1 MSARLLAPAAVLLV
15 ALLAVVLVAAL
26 RPVRHATLVFDEVL
40 GLAEGAEVRVGG
52 RPVGQVDEIVLGPE
66 GFPHVRV
73 ALDDDVPLRAGA
85 RATLTPYSAA
95 AKELRYIALEPGA
108 GSLLGDA
115 PVLGR
120 TATDGPVEGDA
131 ALSTLGPTTRR
142 DLRLLL
148 DRTDATLRRRG
159 PALDKTLARS
169 ARALDETAALVG
181 AVTQDG
187 MALRSLVRDARRVTG
202 ALAEHRE
209 ALGGAVE
216 GLGRTLGVTAGRR
229 RELSAT
235 LAELPGTLR
244 TARAALGS
252 VEEASP
258 ELTRLARDARPGA
271 RELLPTAR
279 AVRPTLVSARPA
291 LRESRRLV
299 AAAPADLRPL
309 DALLREVAPALTP
322 ARSALER
329 ANPMLDELRV
339 RTPEVGG
346 FLTNWADAASSYDA
360 HGHALRT
367 AQVFADPPRRPVGPS
382 QARAGRLVPPFTR
395 TPGVLEGEPWRSYR
409 ESFVAG
415 GK

>member
-1 MSARLLAPAAVLLV
+1 MKVRLIAPLAVLMT
-15 ALLAVVLVAAL
+15 ALAAVVLVAEL
-26 RPVRHATLVFDEVL
+26 RSSRHVTLVFDEVL

-52 RPVGQVDEIVLGPE
+52 RPAGEVEEVSLG
-66 GFPHVRV
+66 GSGLPHVRV
-73 ALDDDVPLRAGA
+73 VLHDDVLLHAGA

-108 GSLLGDA
+108 GPPLRDGA
-115 PVLGR
+115 MLGR
-120 TATDGPVEGDA
+120 AATDGPVEADA

-159 PALDKTLARS
+159 PALDRTLARS

-187 MALRSLVRDARRVTG
+187 VALRSLVRDGRRVTG
-202 ALAEHRE
+202 ALAEHRA

-216 GLGRTLGVTAGRR
+216 GLGRTLGVTAGRQ

-244 TARAALGS
+244 AARGALGS
-252 VEEASP
+252 VDDASP
-258 ELTRLARDARPGA
+258 ELTRLARDARPGS

-279 AVRPTLVSARPA
+279 ALRPTLRAAGPA

-299 AAAPADLRPL
+299 GAAPADLRPL
-309 DALLREVAPALTP
+309 DALLGEVRTVIAPT
-322 ARSALER
+322 RSALAR

-346 FLTNWADAASSYDA
+346 FATNWADAASSFDA
-360 HGHALRT
+360 NGHGLRT
-367 AQVFADPPRRPVGPS
+367 AQVFAEPPRRPVRPS
-382 QARAGRLVPPFTR
+382 QARPGRLVPPFTR

-409 ESFVAG
+409 ESFVG
-415 GK
+415 GAR